1 MKHADRLIVALD
13 VESSSRAG
21 ELVEQLSPHVGW
33 FKLGSVLFTREG
45 PEICRIV
52 KSAGA
57 RLFLDLKF
65 HDIPNTVYG
74 AVTSAM
80 GLDVDMLTIHTS
92 GGQAMM
98 EAAVKAREDSG
109 RSDVMIVGVTV
120 LTHLDLEDFRAL
132 FASDRA
138 PEDTVPAL
146 ARMAQDAGLDGVVA
160 SAKELTTI
168 KRFAGPDFK
177 VVTPGIRLADGSKD
191 DQTRVVTPGRA
202 IRDGADYLVVG
213 RPVIAASDPVDACQ
227 KILAD
232 MTG

>member
-1 MKHADRLIVALD
+1 MSSADRLIVALD
-13 VESSSRAG
+13 VESSDRAR
-21 ELVEQLSPHVGW
+21 ELVDQLSPHVSW

-80 GLDVDMLTIHTS
+80 GLDIDMLTIHTS

-98 EAAVKAREDSG
+98 EAAVRAREECG
-109 RSDVMIVGVTV
+109 RSDVMIIGVTV
-120 LTHLDLEDFRAL
+120 LTHLALEDFRQL

-138 PEDTVPAL
+138 PEDTVLAL
-146 ARMAQDAGLDGVVA
+146 TRTAQDAGLDGVVA
-160 SAKELTTI
+160 SAKELTLI

-177 VVTPGIRLADGSKD
+177 VVTPGIRLADGSTD
-191 DQTRVVTPGRA
+191 DQARVVTPGRA

-213 RPVIAASDPVDACQ
+213 RPVIAADDPVDACQ